1 MPYSF
6 EVSRVARRVC
16 IRAEGP
22 FDLKESL
29 EAGYRL
35 AGDARLGGDFHVLV
49 DLRGASWKPSSDEAY
64 DLANAAAQIP
74 QRGFRHEGR
83 VALLVGTPALANA
96 RTFCELIEVYGLH
109 VQSFD
114 RVQEAHRWLAIR
126 PFRV

>member
-6 EVSRVARRVC
+6 QVSRVARRVC

-22 FDLKESL
+22 IDLEASL

-35 AGDARLGGDFHVLV
+35 AGDARLGADFHVLV
-49 DLRGASWKPSSDEAY
+49 DLRGASWKPSTDEAY
-64 DLANAAAQIP
+64 DLATAVAQIP
-74 QRGFRHEGR
+74 CRGGR

-96 RTFCELIEVYGLH
+96 RSFCELAEVYGMQ

-114 RVQEAHRWLAIR
+114 RVHEAHRWLAIR
-126 PFRV
+126 PRRV